1 MWARSELQS
10 PTRFSIQTEIQRVR
24 IQRRHIVYQGPI
36 RDIAVLIKLK
46 TRASATMTACRFR
59 SIGVSAT
66 DYSFWVRTRGP
77 TRLISTR
84 ATGATTSS
92 SAPDQ
97 PVTRTANLP
106 RKKVPQPTMFATALD
121 SALSGAQL

>member
-1 MWARSELQS
+1 
-10 PTRFSIQTEIQRVR
+10 P
-24 IQRRHIVYQGPI
+24 IVQGPI
-36 RDIAVLIKLK
+36 QDIAVLIKSR

-59 SIGVSAT
+59 SIGVTAK
-66 DYSFWVRTRGP
+66 DYSSWVRTRGH

-97 PVTRTANLP
+97 PVMRTADLLK
-106 RKKVPQPTMFATALD
+106 KKVPQPTMFAIALD